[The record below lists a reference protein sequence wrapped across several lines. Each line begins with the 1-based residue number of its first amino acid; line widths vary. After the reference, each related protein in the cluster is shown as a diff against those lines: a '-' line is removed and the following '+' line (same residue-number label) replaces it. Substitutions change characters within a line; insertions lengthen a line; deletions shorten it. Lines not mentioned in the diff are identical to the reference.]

1 MATPHHSARTK
12 ARKRALDILFESE
25 LRDRNALDTLEERTA
40 DAEPPVRAFTTE
52 LVTGVYEHL
61 RDIDDRIRDSLDA
74 SWTLDRMPRVDRN
87 LARIAIYEIDY
98 TDTPPEAAIGEAIT
112 LSGELSTDESPGFL
126 NGMLA
131 VALAASTK
139 GR

>member
-1 MATPHHSARTK
+1 MTTPRHGSRTK

-25 LRDRNALDTLEERTA
+25 LRGCDALEILAERS
-40 DAEPPVRAFTTE
+40 AEAHPPMRPFTIE
-52 LVTGVYEHL
+52 LVEGVQSHL
-61 RDIDDRIRDSLDA
+61 HNIDARITSCLDSNWSLE
-74 SWTLDRMPRVDRN
+74 RMPRVDRN

-98 TDTPPEAAIGEAIT
+98 TDIAPEVAIGEAVA

-131 VALAASTK
+131 VALTSSTK
-139 GR
+139 EK